1 MCELLLESVDVDSP
15 RNFVCHNIHETII
28 MVLQKL
34 EYRFENCYNRIAFG
48 SFKVNKM
55 FSLLN
60 MPVPVLNPSKMRSV
74 NKILMLFGHILRL
87 KNHVKASG
95 RSLLLTSKSKLT
107 INL

>member
-1 MCELLLESVDVDSP
+1 MDVDSP

-48 SFKVNKM
+48 SFKVNIM

-74 NKILMLFGHILRL
+74 NKILMLSGHILRL
-87 KNHVKASG
+87 KKILLRSCLYQAVK
-95 RSLLLTSKSKLT
+95 LP
-107 INL
+107 IM